1 MVTLTENAIAL
12 IRRLTQAQG
21 AGDNGGVRI
30 ALGAGRGSL
39 SVQVADQPHDG
50 DEIVDSNGARL
61 FLDSAAVQVLEG
73 NELDASLRD
82 GSVRF
87 AII

>member
-1 MVTLTENAIAL
+1 MVTLTDSAIAL

-21 AGDNGGVRI
+21 VGDNGGVRI

-39 SVQVADQPHDG
+39 SVQVADQPQDG
-50 DEIVDSNGARL
+50 DEVVDSHGARL
-61 FLDSAAVQVLEG
+61 FLDLAAAKVLEG
-73 NELDASLRD
+73 NKLDASLRD

>member
-1 MVTLTENAIAL
+1 MVTLTDSAIAL
-12 IRRLTQAQG
+12 IRRLTAAQDV
-21 AGDNGGVRI
+21 GDNGGVRI
-30 ALGAGRGSL
+30 ALGPARGSL

-50 DEIVDSNGARL
+50 DEAVDTDGARL
-61 FLDSAAVQVLEG
+61 FLDWAAAQILDDSK
-73 NELDASLRD
+73 LDASLRD